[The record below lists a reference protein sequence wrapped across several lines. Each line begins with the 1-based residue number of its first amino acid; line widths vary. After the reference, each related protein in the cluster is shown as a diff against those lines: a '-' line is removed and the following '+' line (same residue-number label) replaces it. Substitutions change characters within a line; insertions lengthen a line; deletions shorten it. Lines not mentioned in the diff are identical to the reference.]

1 MNSLDELL
9 SLYHEM
15 NNEEQ
20 AELLDFARE
29 ILGETEVGE
38 NFRTED

>member
-1 MNSLDELL
+1 VNSLDELL

-15 NNEEQ
+15 TDEEQ
-20 AELLDFARE
+20 QELLDFARE
-29 ILGETEVGE
+29 ICGDPEAGE